1 LIKFEGHFIGRRYP
15 FFLIAGP
22 CVIED
27 RDQSIAVARHLK
39 TLGEELGILVVFK
52 SSFDK
57 ANRTVGSSFRGP
69 GMKAGLKILADI
81 KDMVGLPVLTD
92 IHLPAQAGP
101 VGEVVDA
108 IQIPAFLCR
117 QTDLLEAAGKT
128 NKIINI
134 KKGQFASP
142 REMVAAAE
150 KVRSAGGDSVMLCE
164 RGTTFGYHNLVV
176 DMRSLDVM
184 AQSNYPV
191 IFDATHSVQLP
202 ASQGYQSGGQREY
215 VPVLARAAVAVGIA
229 GLFMEVHPN
238 PENALSDGPNAW
250 PLELLDDLIRNL
262 QELDVLVK
270 ASVPSKI
277 DV

>member
-1 LIKFEGHFIGRRYP
+1 LIKLDDHFIGRQYP

-57 ANRTVGSSFRGP
+57 ANRTAGSSFRGP

-81 KDMVGLPVLTD
+81 KDDVGLPVLTD
-92 IHLPAQAGP
+92 IHLPAQADP
-101 VGEVVDA
+101 VGEVVDV

-128 NKIINI
+128 NKVINI

-142 REMVAAAE
+142 REMVAAAD
-150 KVRSAGGDSVMLCE
+150 KVRSAGGNSVMLCE

-184 AQSNYPV
+184 AQSNCPV
-191 IFDATHSVQLP
+191 VFDATHSVQLP

-238 PENALSDGPNAW
+238 PERALSDGPNAW

-262 QELDVLVK
+262 QELDTLVK
-270 ASVPSKI
+270 ARFPSEI
-277 DV
+277 NA